1 MCMDVTCTCLMRPR
15 ADVTE
20 AKEHDSLP
28 LQLALQRCSRVLN
41 LALHSW
47 VEARCHCMDRQVL
60 EAFDA
65 RCRQSQCAHYAR
77 NAWD

>member
-1 MCMDVTCTCLMRPR
+1 MHMPYATKSRR
-15 ADVTE
+15 HRG
-20 AKEHDSLP
+20 KGQHDSLP